1 MYLNIILTSKGNA
14 VLQCCFHK
22 MKKTRFL
29 KIDAKNNSNA
39 VFISE
44 IYVLFATA
52 VYAWYLIIINYS
64 ELVKLQG
71 NFKGIR
77 VQSVSNLCSNI
88 LDGDCCDIKIAAVNY

>member
-52 VYAWYLIIINYS
+52 VYA
-64 ELVKLQG
+64 
-71 NFKGIR
+71 
-77 VQSVSNLCSNI
+77 
-88 LDGDCCDIKIAAVNY
+88 

>member
-1 MYLNIILTSKGNA
+1 MSWLKSSSLRLLINLRFACEILLVPGMYLNIILTSKGNA

-52 VYAWYLIIINYS
+52 VYA
-64 ELVKLQG
+64 
-71 NFKGIR
+71 
-77 VQSVSNLCSNI
+77 
-88 LDGDCCDIKIAAVNY
+88 